1 MHSWCGVSWFPVQW
15 PIQKDWVSGKLG
27 YDKLQWLVVLGAK
40 SMANVTQPLPEQ
52 PSKMNTAKQV
62 HLELFKHWSWNTS
75 ITRAFCIL
83 HCLYIGWCPARNNKW
98 VFWWFSVS
106 WSSYRSQWVAV
117 SCPEFPA
124 WMAGAPCV
132 ISCVIGYLQSYGI
145 LISLSTALFGNS
157 TQHRALSW
165 SELCSWHWCSH
176 LYFVIFVILQKA
188 IFGDIT
194 KWQDLFF
201 KVSEPLQTSQEW
213 GFSLLYRENLSP

>member
-1 MHSWCGVSWFPVQW
+1 MWSELVSSTVTHPEGLGVWQTGLWQITV
-15 PIQKDWVSGKLG
+15 VSGPRCEIYGKCH
-27 YDKLQWLVVLGAK
+27 AA
-40 SMANVTQPLPEQ
+40 SPEQ

-62 HLELFKHWSWNTS
+62 HLELFKRWSWNTS

-132 ISCVIGYLQSYGI
+132 IPCVFGYLQSYGI
-145 LISLSTALFGNS
+145 LISPSTALFRNS

-165 SELCSWHWCSH
+165 SELCSWHRCSH
-176 LYFVIFVILQKA
+176 LYFVIFVILRKA

-213 GFSLLYRENLSP
+213 GFSLPYRENLSP